1 MRKTVKIS
9 NIDCAQCAVTIENHF
24 KKLDDVEAKVHVAS
38 RQVIFNYDKDK
49 YTKDDLYQNLKDIGY
64 KPITNEKEQ
73 SKAKLI
79 DKIDLIVAILFSLPL
94 LWTMFSHLGIDFI
107 PVPPLF
113 MYGYFQ
119 WILASF
125 VLFISGRR
133 FFINTY
139 YQIKARN
146 FGMDSLV
153 VIGTLTSY
161 IYSIIETLAHDLNH
175 MHHFLYFETTA
186 VIILMVLVGNYFE
199 NRVKEKTSN
208 ELEALIMLGSKTVN
222 VKRDGLVVEVDIEEV
237 KLGEEM
243 IVLANEKVPLDGYV
257 LKGESYVDASML
269 TGESVPVAKKE
280 GDKVI
285 GSSIN
290 LSQTLHIKVSAT
302 GEETVLSKI
311 IKTVEDTALIKPK
324 AQRVA
329 DKISSVFVPIVI
341 IISILTFIIWTFIL
355 QAGIEVGFSNAIAVL
370 IISCPCALGLATP
383 TSISV
388 ASGIAFKHGIMYR
401 GGEFFEVANK
411 ISAIAFDKTGTLTKG
426 TPEVINYQGDVKF
439 LKTTASLERHS
450 NHPLAKSIIDYY
462 QQESFDEVESFEV
475 LIGLGLKGIIDGK
488 EVYVGSQKLLDQYA
502 FNVPSEFS
510 NNEKMGTYFYTVV
523 DGTVVN
529 KITVADQ
536 IKETS
541 KQLID
546 DLHKRNIQTYMI
558 SGDDYLIVKHI
569 AQELSIQHVYA
580 NVLPHEKALSIQKI
594 QEEHDVVAFVGDG
607 INDAPALKMAN
618 VGFAV
623 SNGSD
628 IAIDTADVMLN
639 KADMALVLDAIDLS
653 KATLRNIYL
662 NFLWAFMYNVIMI
675 PVAAWGFLDPT
686 FAGIGMGLSSILVVL
701 NALSLKLFKFRKQ

>member
-1 MRKTVKIS
+1 MK
-9 NIDCAQCAVTIENHF
+9 
-24 KKLDDVEAKVHVAS
+24 
-38 RQVIFNYDKDK
+38 
-49 YTKDDLYQNLKDIGY
+49 
-64 KPITNEKEQ
+64 
-73 SKAKLI
+73 
-79 DKIDLIVAILFSLPL
+79 
-94 LWTMFSHLGIDFI
+94 
-107 PVPPLF
+107 
-113 MYGYFQ
+113 
-119 WILASF
+119 
-125 VLFISGRR
+125 
-133 FFINTY
+133 
-139 YQIKARN
+139 
-146 FGMDSLV
+146 
-153 VIGTLTSY
+153 
-161 IYSIIETLAHDLNH
+161 
-175 MHHFLYFETTA
+175 
-186 VIILMVLVGNYFE
+186 

-439 LKTTASLERHS
+439 FENNGIFGTTF
-450 NHPLAKSIIDYY
+450 KSSPCKKY
-462 QQESFDEVESFEV
+462 
-475 LIGLGLKGIIDGK
+475 
-488 EVYVGSQKLLDQYA
+488 
-502 FNVPSEFS
+502 
-510 NNEKMGTYFYTVV
+510 
-523 DGTVVN
+523 
-529 KITVADQ
+529 
-536 IKETS
+536 
-541 KQLID
+541 
-546 DLHKRNIQTYMI
+546 H
-558 SGDDYLIVKHI
+558 
-569 AQELSIQHVYA
+569 
-580 NVLPHEKALSIQKI
+580 
-594 QEEHDVVAFVGDG
+594 
-607 INDAPALKMAN
+607 
-618 VGFAV
+618 
-623 SNGSD
+623 
-628 IAIDTADVMLN
+628 
-639 KADMALVLDAIDLS
+639 
-653 KATLRNIYL
+653 
-662 NFLWAFMYNVIMI
+662 
-675 PVAAWGFLDPT
+675 
-686 FAGIGMGLSSILVVL
+686 
-701 NALSLKLFKFRKQ
+701 